1 MTEEHEQI
9 HDDHEREADD
19 LERQGDKLEKQ
30 IKETRQDWEAKK
42 ADESVPGAREE
53 PENDL

>member
-19 LERQGDKLEKQ
+19 LERQGDKLEEQ

-42 ADESVPGAREE
+42 ADESVPGARKE
-53 PENDL
+53 PENED

>member
-19 LERQGDKLEKQ
+19 LERQGDKLEEQ
-30 IKETRQDWEAKK
+30 IKETRHDWEAKK

-53 PENDL
+53 QDD